1 MHVDRLSRN
10 FHGKCSS
17 RSGLPLESI
26 TFVTRRRSR
35 SFAISRRRRENYNP
49 RKWQLGSAGIF
60 NSVEFCETRFIFE
73 IVEKKYWTVQE
84 IEFVELMKGYSTA
97 DFLANTHFSHDV
109 CIILFVCKYYM

>member
-35 SFAISRRRRENYNP
+35 SFTISRRRRENYNP

-97 DFLANTHFSHDV
+97 DFLANTYFSHDV
-109 CIILFVCKYYM
+109 CIILFVCKY